1 MYTLSG
7 VTKRYRMGRR
17 TVTALDHV
25 DLVIEDGEWLAVQGR
40 TGSGKTT
47 LLQVLG
53 ALDRPTAGLVGFDG
67 QDLTALAERRLTEL
81 RAASIGFVFQTFNL
95 LPTLSAVENVEA
107 ALVPLRV
114 PGAER
119 RARAAGALEDVG
131 LGERA
136 LHLPSELSGGQ
147 QQRVGIASALVKN
160 PRVLLADEPT
170 GNLDEDTRDDIISLL
185 EELWRVRGLT
195 LVLVTHDRTI
205 AERARRVGVMSG
217 GHLSFEPENGR
228 RSFRTAAADR

>member
-1 MYTLSG
+1 MYILSD
-7 VTKRYRMGRR
+7 VTKHYRMGRR

-25 DLVIEDGEWLAVQGR
+25 DLVIEDGEWLAVLGR

-47 LLQVLG
+47 LLQMLG
-53 ALDRPTAGLVGFDG
+53 ALDRPSAGTILLDG
-67 QDLTALAERRLTEL
+67 LDLAGRTEARLTEL

-119 RARAAGALEDVG
+119 RSRALKALDDVG
-131 LGERA
+131 LSDRA

-147 QQRVGIASALVKN
+147 QQRVGIARALVKK
-160 PRVLLADEPT
+160 PKVLLADEPT

-185 EELWRVRGLT
+185 QELWRRHGLT
-195 LVLVTHDRTI
+195 LVLVTHDRAI
-205 AERARRVGVMSG
+205 ANRARRIGVMKEG
-217 GHLSFEPENGR
+217 RLSFERAGDGAVR
-228 RSFRTAAADR
+228 ALSH

>member
-1 MYTLSG
+1 MYSLHDVS
-7 VTKRYRMGRR
+7 KLYRMGRR
-17 TVTALDHV
+17 AVTALDHV

-47 LLQVLG
+47 LLQMLG
-53 ALDRPTAGLVGFDG
+53 ALDRPSAGAIRLDGLDLAGLRE
-67 QDLTALAERRLTEL
+67 ARLTEL

-119 RARAAGALEDVG
+119 RARALKALDDVG
-131 LGERA
+131 LTDRA

-147 QQRVGIASALVKN
+147 QQRVGIARALVKQ

-185 EELWRVRGLT
+185 EELWRQHALT
-195 LVLVTHDRTI
+195 LVLVTHDRAI
-205 AERARRVGVMSG
+205 ADRARRVCVMRE
-217 GHLSFEPENGR
+217 GHLFFER
-228 RSFRTAAADR
+228 DAADESVRGLSR